1 MQVGVL
7 WSVPA
12 GSTSTEVRVMNE
24 TIFLAIAVSAAVF
37 KAVAIVIGVVWAF
50 RSLLTQQAA
59 PAVYRHTRVDLPYLS
74 GNARRYMR

>member
-1 MQVGVL
+1 
-7 WSVPA
+7 
-12 GSTSTEVRVMNE
+12 MNE